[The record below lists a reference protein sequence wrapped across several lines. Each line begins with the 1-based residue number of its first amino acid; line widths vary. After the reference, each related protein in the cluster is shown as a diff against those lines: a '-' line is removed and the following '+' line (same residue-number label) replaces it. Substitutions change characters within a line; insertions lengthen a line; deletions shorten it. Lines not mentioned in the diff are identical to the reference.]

1 MNSMTGY
8 GRATAPLG
16 SYTLTVQVNSV
27 NRKTLDLMVA
37 LPHDWESLEPEV
49 AATVRQAVV
58 RGKVHVDVELT
69 GGAAAAEAAWNEE
82 GMTQTLT
89 RFRALAAKQGVP
101 FKASADLLWQIAS
114 AERQPRQFPTVAAG
128 HPVVMTVLKE
138 ALQGFVAMR
147 ATEGT
152 ALQADLLARISALK
166 RQVETIAARAPLV
179 PGLYRDQLLKRL
191 REAGLALDPGD
202 ERVLKEIALF
212 ADRCDLSEELTR
224 LRSHLEQFDQLLR
237 SEGEIGRKAEFIL
250 QEISRESHTVG
261 SKANDLTIAKAVIEF
276 KNELERVREQI
287 ANIE

>member
-82 GMTQTLT
+82 GVTQTLT

-128 HPVVMTVLKE
+128 QPVVMTVLKE

-152 ALQADLLARISALK
+152 ALQADLLARISVLK